1 MLLKY
6 NLFTQTGG
14 EKSTQDDL
22 EAIKAAKEAD
32 KNDDMFKLKDLDEK
46 ELEMI
51 YVTNEDDLNDSYS
64 MIECPDV

>member
-1 MLLKY
+1 MLFKY